1 MRNGRC
7 PVAETL
13 DEPLVVVK
21 INEVGDLSPCLVEIL
36 EVEEPEAFFLHGPHE
51 ALGHTV
57 ALGLGDEGVG
67 EFDSEPARLAFE
79 DVSSATPASLQ
90 RPRFVPVV
98 FGPARCGRQPLIRP
112 SLRRALVRP
121 VITFPGEAPAPAA
134 TPSRSPRP

>member
-57 ALGLGDEGVG
+57 APG
-67 EFDSEPARLAFE
+67 
-79 DVSSATPASLQ
+79 SATKEWESSIPSQ
-90 RPRFVPVV
+90 RVSPSKTCQAPLLRPFN
-98 FGPARCGRQPLIRP
+98 GRDSFQLSSVQRV
-112 SLRRALVRP
+112 A
-121 VITFPGEAPAPAA
+121 GG
-134 TPSRSPRP
+134 SP